1 MNYLI
6 KNYSSFY
13 FIFLKREIMEVINLL
28 WQLGILSAV
37 LIFGIKLGL
46 ATGLANMSKRYLALV
61 SVGYGGGVLVLTEIS
76 SFYTEQITDLIYTY
90 NFEFFI
96 IMAVIMILAGIFT
109 IREYKVFEKNTTA
122 ATCMAVVAPC
132 PCCFGSIIVSIM
144 LVAPTVG
151 LGLFHL
157 SVIVALALVLTIIA
171 TYYASNYLVR
181 FINKPY
187 PIVLGNFMFFLG
199 IYFLLS
205 ALFLPN
211 ITALLQNP
219 MDAISIASPEYIL
232 AVLGL
237 MLMIMF
243 LGGFYFKNNSY
254 LD

>member
-1 MNYLI
+1 MDA
-6 KNYSSFY
+6 
-13 FIFLKREIMEVINLL
+13 INIL

-46 ATGLANMSKRYLALV
+46 ATGLANMTRKYLAV
-61 SVGYGGGVLVLTEIS
+61 VTIAYGGGVLILTQIS
-76 SFYTEQITDLIYTY
+76 SYFTAEITDLIYTY
-90 NFEFFI
+90 NFEFFL

-109 IREYKVFEKNTTA
+109 IREYKVYEKNTTA

-151 LGLFHL
+151 LGLMDL
-157 SVIVALALVLTIIA
+157 SFVVAGALMLTIVLT
-171 TYYASNYLVR
+171 YFASNYLIR
-181 FINKPY
+181 FIHKPY

-211 ITALLQNP
+211 ITAMIANP
-219 MDAISIASPEYIL
+219 MESISIASPYSLVGALIL
-232 AVLGL
+232 IIAIVVIGGL
-237 MLMIMF
+237 ISR
-243 LGGFYFKNNSY
+243 KNSNFN
-254 LD
+254 